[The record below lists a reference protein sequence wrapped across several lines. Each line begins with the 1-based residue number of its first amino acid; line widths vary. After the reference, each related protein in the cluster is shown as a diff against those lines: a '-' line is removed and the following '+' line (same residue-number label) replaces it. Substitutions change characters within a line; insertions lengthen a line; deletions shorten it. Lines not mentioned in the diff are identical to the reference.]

1 MGLLENIKNLPQDLA
16 DAIRRVK
23 ESGEAD
29 VTVYKTVVA
38 GLKIVIKIGESD
50 EDLDLEDKTSEE
62 LNDLLVELQRR
73 LEIARA
79 MATRPQLI
87 LLDEPAAGMNEEES
101 AALTGFIKSIRDQ
114 YGITIVVIDHHMDVI
129 MTLCNQ
135 IAVLNFGQLLAV
147 GNPEEIQS
155 NPDVI
160 TAYLGVDE

>member
-62 LNDLLVELQRR
+62 LNDLLLELQRR
-73 LEIARA
+73 LEI
-79 MATRPQLI
+79 I
-87 LLDEPAAGMNEEES
+87 LGDEPDDDEPDEYEEWEDEIS
-101 AALTGFIKSIRDQ
+101 RLEDMIDQ
-114 YGITIVVIDHHMDVI
+114 VQEAIDD
-129 MTLCNQ
+129 L
-135 IAVLNFGQLLAV
+135 
-147 GNPEEIQS
+147 EE
-155 NPDVI
+155 
-160 TAYLGVDE
+160 

>member
-1 MGLLENIKNLPQDLA
+1 MGLQENIKNLPQDLA

-73 LEIARA
+73 LEI
-79 MATRPQLI
+79 I
-87 LLDEPAAGMNEEES
+87 LGDEPDDDESDEYEEWEDEIS
-101 AALTGFIKSIRDQ
+101 RLEDMINQVQEALD
-114 YGITIVVIDHHMDVI
+114 D
-129 MTLCNQ
+129 LEEQ
-135 IAVLNFGQLLAV
+135 IAIQHLIVRFIGLLTV
-147 GNPEEIQS
+147 
-155 NPDVI
+155 
-160 TAYLGVDE
+160 YY